1 MFDFI
6 KNTFYHVWYK
16 IFQYSQEK
24 SKRIREEE
32 PNEARRIRKELYISA
47 TETRNFI
54 LNDPILDWFNRY
66 GEANNFTKDSNFYE
80 EHHTE
85 FLLKRGNEFEEYVIN
100 FLKSVKGSLNFVDVK
115 EKFPEFC
122 PEGVEETKK
131 LMKKGVDIIYQGF
144 LMDEALGVYG
154 IPDLLI
160 KANVI
165 EELFNIPSVISII
178 PTSKGYYEL
187 YYVIDIKLSSIN
199 VGKSGIRNEGSIKAY
214 KGQIYI
220 YSKILDNLFFTWS
233 DFDTPVHNPY
243 GFLLGR
249 RLVLGSYDIRDGK
262 KNLGLVDFD
271 NESYIVN
278 SVKDALSWIKCL
290 KNEGSRWDILEPHRQ
305 ELKPNMKNSNDYP
318 WHNAKKLV
326 ADKHNDLTKYWN
338 ITSKMREEIIAQ
350 DISPGE
356 YFEQN
361 VQNSNRKEIMIKM
374 NEMTESDQSV
384 HYQLTSEKN
393 TEINGIINSHKFNFY
408 VDFEFINGC
417 DISFNHLT
425 RIHLYMI
432 GVGHVDKH
440 GKWIFRTFIP
450 DKLSNLD
457 EKHNIQSW
465 FSYLV
470 ETTRQMG
477 FTDFQLIHWSYAE
490 PSLLNKL
497 KENFGIRI
505 SVQWI
510 DLLKIYQEIQFICR
524 GMCKYSLKSVAKAMN
539 QEGLIQTQWKESVV
553 DGLGAN
559 MVIINGL
566 KSTSKLRELKNMD
579 EVIYYNEID
588 CKVLLDMVN
597 YLRKIITSVE
607 K

>member
-16 IFQYSQEK
+16 VFSHSSEK

-66 GEANNFTKDSNFYE
+66 GEANNFTKDSNSFQ

-85 FLLKRGNEFEEYVIN
+85 FLLKRGNDFEDYVIN
-100 FLKSVKGSLNFVDVK
+100 FLKSIKGSLNFVDVK

-122 PEGVEETKK
+122 QEGVQETKN

-165 EELFNIPSVISII
+165 EELFNIPRVSFII
-178 PTSKGYYEL
+178 PSAKGYYEL
-187 YYVIDIKLSSIN
+187 YYVVDIKLSSIN

-220 YSKILDNLFFTWS
+220 YSKILDNLFFTWG

-249 RLVLGSYDIRDGK
+249 RLILGEYDIRDGK

-271 NESYIVN
+271 KESYIVGN
-278 SVKDALSWIKCL
+278 VKDAISWINCL
-290 KNEGSRWDILEPHRQ
+290 KKEGSRWNIFEPHRQ

-318 WHNAKKLV
+318 WHFAKKMV
-326 ADKHNDLTKYWN
+326 ADKQNDLTKYWN
-338 ITSKMREEIIAQ
+338 ITSKMREEIIARE
-350 DISPGE
+350 ISPAE

-361 VQNSNRKEIMIKM
+361 VQNSNRKEIMTKM
-374 NEMTESDQSV
+374 NEMLESEQKI
-384 HYQLTSEKN
+384 HYTLCPEKCA
-393 TEINGIINSHKFNFY
+393 EISRIINTKKLNFY

-417 DISFNHLT
+417 DITFNHIT

-432 GVGHVDKH
+432 GVGYIDHQ

-465 FSYLV
+465 FAYLV
-470 ETTRQMG
+470 ESSRQMG
-477 FTDFQLIHWSYAE
+477 YTDFQLIHWSNAE
-490 PSLLNKL
+490 PSTLNKL
-497 KENFGIRI
+497 KEDFGIRI

-510 DLLKIYQEIQFICR
+510 DLLRIYQDIQFICR
-524 GMCKYSLKSVAKAMN
+524 GMCNYSLKSVANAMN
-539 QEGLIQTQWKESVV
+539 KEGLILTQWKESVV

-559 MVIINGL
+559 MIIINGL
-566 KSTSKLRELKNMD
+566 KSGNKLKELKNME
-579 EVIYYNEID
+579 EVIFYNEID
-588 CKVLLDMVN
+588 CKVLFEMVS
-597 YLRKIITSVE
+597 YLSKIIISVE
-607 K
+607 